1 MKGKTFLPLLCI
13 VGLVMGIALYA
24 GGTFEDKT
32 KEDALVLKIALED
45 ERVKDW
51 LERYPNYNID
61 EIRPQE
67 WKSCHYEEGKEV
79 CSSTTYPGV
88 WITLDP
94 DAAPK
99 EVLLVRVKNNKEVA
113 DITHF
118 P

>member
-1 MKGKTFLPLLCI
+1 MKGKTFLPLLGI
-13 VGLVMGIALYA
+13 MGLVMGIALYA
-24 GGTFEDKT
+24 GFMFEDKT

-45 ERVKDW
+45 EKVKKW
-51 LERYPNYNID
+51 LDRYPNYTID
-61 EIRPQE
+61 EIKPQE
-67 WKSCHYEEGKEV
+67 FRSCHYEDGKEI
-79 CSSTTYPGV
+79 CNSTTYPGV

-94 DAAPK
+94 DSIPK